1 MRRIGLRHA
10 GYTLC
15 VATLEPRKNI
25 ANLIHAY
32 ARLPAGLRLNYPL
45 VLAGSRGWNSQEIY
59 DLIEK
64 YTKQGWLRYVGYIS
78 ELELPILYSAARI
91 LAYPSWYEGFG
102 LPVLEAMASGVPV
115 VASDRTS
122 LPELT
127 RGHALHVPPGDIHA
141 LESAINRAL
150 EDNSW
155 RQEVIDNALNTA
167 ATYSWDNC
175 IQSTLS
181 TYRKLG

>member
-1 MRRIGLRHA
+1 
-10 GYTLC
+10 
-15 VATLEPRKNI
+15 
-25 ANLIHAY
+25 
-32 ARLPAGLRLNYPL
+32 
-45 VLAGSRGWNSQEIY
+45 
-59 DLIEK
+59 
-64 YTKQGWLRYVGYIS
+64 VGYIS